1 MEVILMNLPNNLVQ
15 DFVKATKD
23 KNESANEMTVYGV
36 VNVTGDDVSV
46 KLDGSDIYTP
56 VVTSVKVRDG
66 ERVAVKLKNHVATI
80 EGNFTS
86 PAATDVDI
94 QEVETE
100 IVNTE
105 TRLGQVITQ
114 IKNNIIGGAGTGR
127 YELIYK
133 DDDVDKTVPI
143 GFRIYNED
151 DDDIYWQFDYGGL
164 RFTADGGQ
172 NFTMAA
178 DLEGNIIANK
188 IAANS
193 VIAEHVEMQD
203 LEITGGSVNIATDDK
218 DYSSI
223 ALLAELY
230 GLKWTNLMC
239 ADGINLASSDPDS
252 GTHHHT
258 TLKSSGLDIGGRA
271 EDPDVSGW
279 DTFVGPF
286 EMSFLV
292 EFPNGSHQR
301 LALGL
306 NPDPNGPSVSPLY
319 INGEQAMTFYSGTS
333 NGWIYRKYNDGT
345 MEAWRKITPNI
356 AFADS
361 VGTNIKYTNGTTVW
375 DFPSGLIETPVL
387 TATPVGGYQI
397 GVTAKSLT
405 RSSFNLNYYR
415 FSTASSAAIDS
426 YPIHLHIIGRWE

>member
-1 MEVILMNLPNNLVQ
+1 MNLPNNLVQ

-105 TRLGQVITQ
+105 TRLDQVITQ

-151 DDDIYWQFDYGGL
+151 DDDIYWQFDYAGL
-164 RFTADGGQ
+164 RFTDDGGLSFKYAVTS
-172 NFTMAA
+172 NG
-178 DLEGNIIANK
+178 DVVANK
-188 IAANS
+188 IAADS
-193 VIAEHVEMQD
+193 VIADAVEMQN
-203 LEITGGSVNIATDDK
+203 LKVTGGNIAIKSLNADPMANYITLANEISYPYLRRYLNTFGAHSIHLYSINETPEVNKEYETDVLPRGIEIYEEDLATGKNVEGIFNANHIQFGGHLLDFQGENNDK
-218 DYSSI
+218 LTLDYSQ
-223 ALLAELY
+223 
-230 GLKWTNLMC
+230 
-239 ADGINLASSDPDS
+239 
-252 GTHHHT
+252 
-258 TLKSSGLDIGGRA
+258 
-271 EDPDVSGW
+271 
-279 DTFVGPF
+279 TFITI
-286 EMSFLV
+286 V
-292 EFPNGSHQR
+292 EQ
-301 LALGL
+301 
-306 NPDPNGPSVSPLY
+306 
-319 INGEQAMTFYSGTS
+319 GTS
-333 NGWIYRKYNDGT
+333 NGWTYRKYNDGT
-345 MEAWRKITPNI
+345 IEAWRKITPNI

-361 VGTNIKYTNGTTVW
+361 VGTNIKYTTGTTEW
-375 DFPSGLIETPVL
+375 YFPSDLIETPVL
-387 TATPVGGYQI
+387 TATPIGGYQI

-405 RSSFNLNYYR
+405 SSSFKLNYYR
-415 FSTASSAAIDS
+415 FSTAASAAVNS
-426 YPIHLHIIGRWE
+426 YPIHLHIIGRWK